1 MTRPSTSIDF
11 NSRSPSGTAELP
23 CRTGDQVKLY
33 SNYPNWQTELA
44 LPSLEMEMLAYLRR
58 TVIHAWECTLFPTP
72 GVVHLNVPFR
82 DPLASIP
89 QPGAEALKS
98 EFSEIDFFT
107 GIANIDPTLL
117 PAQAVH
123 PGARPE
129 VRIGTAKKQRF
140 GRSASQ
146 KRSASRSQIRS
157 SYKVRF
163 SLFSSGL
170 PKPTLTFFC

>member
-1 MTRPSTSIDF
+1 M
-11 NSRSPSGTAELP
+11 
-23 CRTGDQVKLY
+23 
-33 SNYPNWQTELA
+33 YPV
-44 LPSLEMEMLAYLRR
+44 SY
-58 TVIHAWECTLFPTP
+58 P

-82 DPLASIP
+82 DPLAPIP

-129 VRIGTAKKQRF
+129 VRIQIVQET
-140 GRSASQ
+140 
-146 KRSASRSQIRS
+146 SR
-157 SYKVRF
+157 
-163 SLFSSGL
+163 
-170 PKPTLTFFC
+170 TFLC